1 MPMWVQGAILGAII
15 GAVITYVEYA
25 MLKKAAEERGKRLH
39 RKVEMEEM
47 ERRRIAS
54 VFRFSLI
61 LPVALALGFWW
72 VWG

>member
-1 MPMWVQGAILGAII
+1 MPIWLQGAILGLVI
-15 GAVITYVEYA
+15 GVLITYVEYA

-61 LPVALALGFWW
+61 LPIGFALGFWI